1 MISVLLVDDHS
12 LIRMGFRLVLDAE
25 SDIEVVGEAADGTAA
40 VAMCSALRPDV
51 VLMDVRMPG
60 HDGIEATR
68 DIVAAG
74 LPCRVLILTTFDLD
88 DYVYAG
94 LRAGASGFLLKDT
107 QPTDLVAAIRT
118 IAAGDAVL
126 APAATSRLVRQF
138 AATPPGGNSHA
149 HPPNQPGDGGAQIRK
164 TLTDRE
170 QDVFSRIAAGMSNSE
185 IAASL
190 FLSEGTVKIHVG
202 RILAKL
208 GLRDRVQ
215 AVVLAYESRLITPGT
230 PPPDQP
236 GPPSTRAVPLRGEI
250 EWRVAIGE
258 EADVGLHPQRV
269 AVGADQEAP
278 DALGV
283 LPGEQDGEEAGDDG
297 RARRDGQGGQHE
309 VLGDGQEPLV
319 QRLPLRLLP
328 AIGRSWAVMGHSQ
341 GGHAALFTASLAP
354 AWVPDLD
361 LIGAVAIAPIGGAHD
376 LIAGLRDART
386 PAPTLGFLAL
396 ILVGATAADH
406 TVRVDQLLTPAA
418 LHLLAKAEVVGID
431 DLLAPGSPA
440 PLVPAEVF
448 RPGADL
454 GPLLKVLAANDPA
467 MLRPRTPVLIVQG
480 NDDPIVARRGTD
492 HIARSLH
499 ASGAM
504 LFTTGIPAGATTT

>member
-25 SDIEVVGEAADGTAA
+25 EDIEVVGEAADGAAA

-74 LPCRVLILTTFDLD
+74 LPCKVLILTTFDLD

-107 QPTDLVAAIRT
+107 QPAQLVAAIRT

-138 AATPPGGNSHA
+138 AAIPPPGGYPDA
-149 HPPNQPGDGGAQIRK
+149 HPPAQPGDGGAQIRK
-164 TLTDRE
+164 ILTDRE
-170 QDVFSRIAAGMSNSE
+170 QDVFSRIAAGLSNSE

-230 PPPDQP
+230 PPPGQP
-236 GPPSTRAVPLRGEI
+236 
-250 EWRVAIGE
+250 
-258 EADVGLHPQRV
+258 H
-269 AVGADQEAP
+269 
-278 DALGV
+278 
-283 LPGEQDGEEAGDDG
+283 
-297 RARRDGQGGQHE
+297 
-309 VLGDGQEPLV
+309 
-319 QRLPLRLLP
+319 
-328 AIGRSWAVMGHSQ
+328 
-341 GGHAALFTASLAP
+341 
-354 AWVPDLD
+354 
-361 LIGAVAIAPIGGAHD
+361 
-376 LIAGLRDART
+376 
-386 PAPTLGFLAL
+386 
-396 ILVGATAADH
+396 
-406 TVRVDQLLTPAA
+406 
-418 LHLLAKAEVVGID
+418 
-431 DLLAPGSPA
+431 
-440 PLVPAEVF
+440 
-448 RPGADL
+448 
-454 GPLLKVLAANDPA
+454 
-467 MLRPRTPVLIVQG
+467 
-480 NDDPIVARRGTD
+480 
-492 HIARSLH
+492 
-499 ASGAM
+499 
-504 LFTTGIPAGATTT
+504 

>member
-25 SDIEVVGEAADGTAA
+25 EDIEVVGEAADGAAA

-107 QPTDLVAAIRT
+107 QPADLVAAIRT

-126 APAATSRLVRQF
+126 APAATSRLIRQF
-138 AATPPGGNSHA
+138 AATPKSPNPKSPDPPGSPSAHPGGA
-149 HPPNQPGDGGAQIRK
+149 KIRE

-230 PPPDQP
+230 PTPDPP
-236 GPPSTRAVPLRGEI
+236 G
-250 EWRVAIGE
+250 
-258 EADVGLHPQRV
+258 HPR
-269 AVGADQEAP
+269 
-278 DALGV
+278 
-283 LPGEQDGEEAGDDG
+283 
-297 RARRDGQGGQHE
+297 
-309 VLGDGQEPLV
+309 
-319 QRLPLRLLP
+319 
-328 AIGRSWAVMGHSQ
+328 
-341 GGHAALFTASLAP
+341 
-354 AWVPDLD
+354 
-361 LIGAVAIAPIGGAHD
+361 
-376 LIAGLRDART
+376 
-386 PAPTLGFLAL
+386 
-396 ILVGATAADH
+396 
-406 TVRVDQLLTPAA
+406 
-418 LHLLAKAEVVGID
+418 
-431 DLLAPGSPA
+431 
-440 PLVPAEVF
+440 
-448 RPGADL
+448 
-454 GPLLKVLAANDPA
+454 
-467 MLRPRTPVLIVQG
+467 
-480 NDDPIVARRGTD
+480 
-492 HIARSLH
+492 
-499 ASGAM
+499 
-504 LFTTGIPAGATTT
+504 

>member
-25 SDIEVVGEAADGTAA
+25 EDIEVVGEAADGAAA

-74 LPCRVLILTTFDLD
+74 LPCKVLILTTFDLD
-88 DYVYAG
+88 DYVYTG

-107 QPTDLVAAIRT
+107 QPAQLVAAIRT

-138 AATPPGGNSHA
+138 ATTPEIPEISGRPGSPGP
-149 HPPNQPGDGGAQIRK
+149 HPGGAQIRQA
-164 TLTDRE
+164 LTDRE

-190 FLSEGTVKIHVG
+190 YLSEGTVKIHVG

-236 GPPSTRAVPLRGEI
+236 A
-250 EWRVAIGE
+250 
-258 EADVGLHPQRV
+258 
-269 AVGADQEAP
+269 
-278 DALGV
+278 
-283 LPGEQDGEEAGDDG
+283 
-297 RARRDGQGGQHE
+297 
-309 VLGDGQEPLV
+309 
-319 QRLPLRLLP
+319 
-328 AIGRSWAVMGHSQ
+328 
-341 GGHAALFTASLAP
+341 
-354 AWVPDLD
+354 
-361 LIGAVAIAPIGGAHD
+361 
-376 LIAGLRDART
+376 
-386 PAPTLGFLAL
+386 
-396 ILVGATAADH
+396 
-406 TVRVDQLLTPAA
+406 
-418 LHLLAKAEVVGID
+418 
-431 DLLAPGSPA
+431 
-440 PLVPAEVF
+440 
-448 RPGADL
+448 
-454 GPLLKVLAANDPA
+454 
-467 MLRPRTPVLIVQG
+467 
-480 NDDPIVARRGTD
+480 
-492 HIARSLH
+492 
-499 ASGAM
+499 
-504 LFTTGIPAGATTT
+504 